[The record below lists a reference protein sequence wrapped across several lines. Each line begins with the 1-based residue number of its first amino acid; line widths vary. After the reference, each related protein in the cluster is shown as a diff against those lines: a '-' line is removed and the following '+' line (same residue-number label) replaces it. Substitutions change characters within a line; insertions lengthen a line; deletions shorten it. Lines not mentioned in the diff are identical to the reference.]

1 MKMKFTKLQLTTLVV
16 LRIVIGW
23 HCLYEGVTK
32 LMNPGWTSAGYLS
45 ESKWILSGFSS
56 WIINHGGVLSAV
68 DFLNAWGLVA
78 IGAGLIL
85 GLLARPAAIAGT
97 ILLMVYYLCNPPLI
111 GLTYSVP
118 LEGSNLVVSK
128 TLIEAVAMFVL
139 VVFPTSKII
148 GLDMFLAR
156 TKYSKEQIKIK
167 ETV

>member
-1 MKMKFTKLQLTTLVV
+1 
-16 LRIVIGW
+16 
-23 HCLYEGVTK
+23 
-32 LMNPGWTSAGYLS
+32 
-45 ESKWILSGFSS
+45 
-56 WIINHGGVLSAV
+56 
-68 DFLNAWGLVA
+68 
-78 IGAGLIL
+78 
-85 GLLARPAAIAGT
+85 LARPAAIAGT